1 MFLRGRVKFPIGSD
15 RAILSL
21 RATISCAGSSAIL
34 GPTVIV
40 WMGEGVVAFFKNSF
54 KKAY

>member
-21 RATISCAGSSAIL
+21 RAAILCAGSSAML

-40 WMGEGVVAFFKNSF
+40 WMGEGVVAFFEKF
-54 KKAY
+54 F